1 VRAAK
6 QRRLMHFHL
15 PKPMHGWRAFTGE
28 VGIIVLG
35 VLIALGAGQ
44 VVEWVHDHQV
54 AQDARENV
62 RAEAAFNVGF
72 IRDRLRS
79 QPCIDR
85 RIDELQ
91 AIRSRTGDGPLT
103 TQPTWVARPPVSP
116 FFFGRWEAAT
126 ASGRNSLFSSA
137 EQANFSMLYRIFT
150 QYDTDQVREQAVWSQ
165 LRALEWW
172 QGPLGPQARLSFA
185 QALQQARYLS
195 WDLRYAGS
203 YAVRFATQMRL
214 SEKPLPPETYAI
226 CLPITETRPDALQRI
241 KGPFGEP

>member
-1 VRAAK
+1 
-6 QRRLMHFHL
+6 MHFHL
-15 PKPMHGWRAFTGE
+15 PKPLHGWREFAGE
-28 VGIIVLG
+28 VGIIVIG
-35 VLIALGAGQ
+35 VLIALGAEAIVQ
-44 VVEWVHDHQV
+44 SIHDRQL
-54 AQDARENV
+54 AEDARENV

-72 IRDRLRS
+72 IRDRLRA
-79 QPCIDR
+79 QVCIDR

-91 AIRSRTGDGPLT
+91 AILSRSGEGVLT

-126 ASGRNSLFSSA
+126 ASGRNSLFSA
-137 EQANFSMLYRIFT
+137 DEQAKFSILYRIFT
-150 QYDTDQVREQAVWSQ
+150 QYDDDQAREQAVWSQ

>member
-1 VRAAK
+1 
-6 QRRLMHFHL
+6 MHFHL
-15 PKPMHGWRAFTGE
+15 PKPLHGWREFAGE
-28 VGIIVLG
+28 VGIIVIG
-35 VLIALGAGQ
+35 VLIALGAEAIVQ
-44 VVEWVHDHQV
+44 SIHDRQL
-54 AQDARENV
+54 AEDARENV

-72 IRDRLRS
+72 IRDRLRA
-79 QPCIDR
+79 QVCIDR

-91 AIRSRTGDGPLT
+91 AILSRSGEGVLT

-126 ASGRNSLFSSA
+126 ASGRNSLFSA
-137 EQANFSMLYRIFT
+137 DEQAKFSILYRIFT
-150 QYDTDQVREQAVWSQ
+150 QYDDDQAREQAVWSQ

-214 SEKPLPPETYAI
+214 SEEPLPPETYAI